1 MLEIQQLTKHYGGR
15 TVLDAVELRVDPRA
29 RIGLIGRNGEGK
41 STLLRII
48 AGLEPADDG
57 RVARG
62 RTTRVGYLR
71 QEVDPSSERS
81 VLEEA
86 RTAQA
91 PLRELERRITALEAE
106 IEAAGEAGNA
116 VPAELAARYENAQ
129 TEFERLGG
137 FAAEAELR
145 GTLAGLGL
153 GASWWERPLRELS
166 GGWLMRVELAKLLL
180 ARPEVLL
187 LDEPTNHLDLES
199 IAWFEGRLQSYPGAV
214 IVVSHD
220 RAFLNRHALQIAEL
234 LNGRLTV
241 YRGNYSGY
249 IEQRDRA
256 AGEIAARRE
265 HLERQI
271 AHAAKFIERFG
282 AKNTKATQ
290 AESRKKMIARL
301 EAELETLHVESAR
314 PNMRFR
320 FPPAPRSGEIA
331 LRLEQVHMS
340 YGARKVYAG
349 VDLEVRRG
357 ERIALIG
364 PNGSGKSTLLRLIAG
379 QLEPEAGVR
388 ELGHNVRLAY
398 YAQHQ
403 REALDDRR
411 TVLEEIGAEAPLD
424 MIPQLRS
431 LLGAFLFRGDDVEKR
446 VSVLSGGERA
456 RLALAKLLLRGANL
470 LVLDEPTN
478 HLDIPAIDIL
488 TEALRKFEGTLVII
502 SHDRD
507 FIDQLANVIL
517 EVRPGETSA
526 RLERHP
532 GNYGAYLHR
541 LQAAASAAAAMPAA
555 APGPVE
561 TRPSAAAPSSGT
573 RTLSKNAVRRLRE
586 EAEDTERTILDTETE
601 IEQIDQLLAHPSVA
615 RDGDRMRSLAQE
627 RADLD
632 ERLREL
638 YAHWQHLEDEI
649 AAAAR

>member
-41 STLLRII
+41 STLLRIV
-48 AGLEPADDG
+48 AGLETADDG

-62 RTTRVGYLR
+62 RSTRVGYLR
-71 QEVDPSSERS
+71 QDVDPGAERS

-91 PLRELERRITALEAE
+91 PLRELERRIGALEAE
-106 IEAAGEAGNA
+106 MAAAGAAGNA
-116 VPAELAARYENAQ
+116 VPAELATRYESAQ
-129 TEFERLGG
+129 AEFERLGG
-137 FAAEAELR
+137 FAAEADLR
-145 GTLAGLGL
+145 STLSGLGL
-153 GASWWERPLRELS
+153 GAAWWQRPLRELS

-187 LDEPTNHLDLES
+187 LDEPTNHLDLDS
-199 IAWFEGRLQSYPGAV
+199 IAWFEGRLASYPGAV

-234 LNGRLTV
+234 LNGRLKL
-241 YRGNYSGY
+241 YRGNYAAY
-249 IEQRDRA
+249 LEQRDRA
-256 AGEIAARRE
+256 AGEVAARRE

-301 EAELETLHVESAR
+301 EAELDTLHVEAAR
-314 PNMRFR
+314 PSLRFR

-349 VDLEVRRG
+349 IDLEVRRG

-379 QLEPEAGVR
+379 LLEPEAGVR

-403 REALDDRR
+403 SEALDDRR
-411 TVLEEIGAEAPLD
+411 SVLEELGADAPLD
-424 MIPQLRS
+424 MIPELRS

-478 HLDIPAIDIL
+478 HLDIPAIEVL
-488 TEALRKFEGTLVII
+488 TQALHNFTGTLAII

-507 FIDQLANVIL
+507 FIDALANVIL
-517 EVRPGETSA
+517 EVRPGEPSA

-532 GNYGAYLHR
+532 GNYGAYLAR
-541 LQAAASAAAAMPAA
+541 LEAAAAAPATPVVA
-555 APGPVE
+555 ARARAEATPTSAPG
-561 TRPSAAAPSSGT
+561 TGG
-573 RTLSKNAVRRLRE
+573 RTLSKNAVRRLRA
-586 EAEDTERTILDTETE
+586 EAEETEQSILDTETE
-601 IEQIDQLLAHPSVA
+601 IEQIDQLLARPNVV
-615 RDGDRMRSLAQE
+615 RDGERMRSLAQE

-632 ERLREL
+632 DRLREL
-638 YAHWQHLEDEI
+638 YVHWQELEDEI
-649 AAAAR
+649 TATAR